1 MTPTSG
7 LTEGIRAIVR
17 ARAAARLPAHA
28 ARPSPG
34 LRPGGESGFPCSAS
48 GPTTAV
54 APPVA
59 GAEPGPDGLLDVRRH
74 AGELLPGVDLA
85 AELRDALATLAATA
99 AEELPKG
106 LRPAR
111 GLTLEDLA
119 VLDLE
124 TTGFWGCP
132 VLLAGLLHVEDGEL
146 VTRQIVATDYPAEG
160 PLVAAT
166 LAALAPRRLL
176 VTFNGKSY
184 DVPCL
189 RERCIVH
196 RVPDD
201 VTARLAHVDIL
212 HPARRHWKGRFEN
225 CRLTTLERR
234 VVGFTRVGDVP
245 SHEVPERFHR
255 FIATRDPAQLAP
267 VLHHGR
273 VDLLTTAR
281 LFARLAAAARDT
293 PTD

>member
-1 MTPTSG
+1 MTPVSG

-17 ARAAARLPAHA
+17 ARAAARPPGQA
-28 ARPSPG
+28 ARPFPG
-34 LRPGGESGFPCSAS
+34 RGTAPAMSAAEAAS
-48 GPTTAV
+48 GAV
-54 APPVA
+54 AS
-59 GAEPGPDGLLDVRRH
+59 GAASIGAGPDGLLDVRRH

-85 AELRDALATLAATA
+85 GELRDALATLAAAA
-99 AEELPKG
+99 AEDLPKG
-106 LRPAR
+106 LRAAR
-111 GLTLEDLA
+111 GFALEDLA

-132 VLLAGLLHVEDGEL
+132 VLLAGLLLVEDGEL
-146 VTRQIVATDYPAEG
+146 VTRQIVATDYPAER

-166 LAALAPRRLL
+166 LAALASRRLL

-189 RERCIVH
+189 KERCVVH
-196 RVPDD
+196 RVADD

-267 VLHHGR
+267 VMHHGR

-293 PTD
+293 PAD